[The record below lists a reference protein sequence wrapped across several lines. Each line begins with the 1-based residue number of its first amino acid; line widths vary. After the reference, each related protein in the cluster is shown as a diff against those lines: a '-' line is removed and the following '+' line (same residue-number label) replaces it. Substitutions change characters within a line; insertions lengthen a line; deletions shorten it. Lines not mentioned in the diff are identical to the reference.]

1 MDIETVYRTYFND
14 VYRYLTRLTGSETLA
29 EDLTA
34 DTFFKAM
41 KAIDGFRGD
50 CDVRV
55 WLCRIAKNEYY
66 SHLKKNRRAAAWDDD
81 ALSMLP
87 DGAPGAAEQ
96 TEQKAQLAVLRAG
109 LHTLP
114 DPYKEVFM
122 WRVFGELAFGEIGR
136 LFGKTENWACV
147 TYHRARK
154 MLIERTEENQNG

>member
-41 KAIDGFRGD
+41 KALDSFRGE

-55 WLCRIAKNEYY
+55 WLCGIAKNTYY
-66 SHLKKNRRAAAWDDD
+66 SHQKKNRRTAVWDDD
-81 ALSMLP
+81 TLSLLP
-87 DGAPGAAEQ
+87 DDAPGAAEQ
-96 TEQKAQLAVLRAG
+96 TERKEQLAALRAG

-114 DPYKEVFM
+114 EPYKEVFM
-122 WRVFGELAFGEIGR
+122 WRTFGELSFKEIGR

-147 TYHRARK
+147 TYHRARR
-154 MLIERTEENQNG
+154 MLIERTEEKCNG